1 MTGDLTIKDVTRS
14 ITIPFEYAGE
24 ATDPFGNA
32 RIGFEGSTVIN
43 RTDWGV
49 VWNAPL
55 ETGGVLVSEKITLE
69 LEISAIKA
77 A

>member
-1 MTGDLTIKDVTRS
+1 MTGDLTIKSTTKPVTFDAEF
-14 ITIPFEYAGE
+14 TGA
-24 ATDPFGNA
+24 ATDPSATRGSVS
-32 RIGFEGSTVIN
+32 RGSTVIN
-43 RTDWGV
+43 RTDWGGLER
-49 VWNAPL
+49 PL